1 MSEPRVFVI
10 QLPPGQEL
18 LNSNDRRNR
27 YVEARLVKNLRNT
40 ACQIAQAQKVPLLDR
55 VHITGIHRPVN
66 NRVRDAANLYP
77 SYKAAIDGLVS
88 AGVLSND
95 DDAHVVGPDMVTG
108 PIDQVAKA
116 RKLPSGSLI
125 LVLTE
130 LPALEQGATH
140 G

>member
-1 MSEPRVFVI
+1 MPDPRVFVI
-10 QLPPGQEL
+10 ELPPGLEL

-27 YVEARLVKNLRNT
+27 YAETRVRKCIRESAWGAAKK
-40 ACQIAQAQKVPLLDR
+40 QKVPLLER
-55 VHITGIHRPVN
+55 VHIIGVHRPVN

-77 SYKAAIDGLVS
+77 SFKAAVDGIVQ
-88 AGVLSND
+88 AGVLIND

-116 RKLPSGSLI
+116 RKLRHGSLL

-130 LPALEQGATH
+130 LPALEEADH
-140 G
+140 A